1 MAQFMAGLMTRP
13 MLSIRKLRKV
23 FFAGTPNERP
33 AIEDVDLDLEPGAFC
48 VLVGSNGAGK
58 STLLNAIAGTFLV
71 EPGQIVLAGEDI
83 GRLPQHVRARR
94 IARVFQDPVV
104 GTASTMTV
112 EENLLLAELRPQ
124 TRTWRWGLTSARRE
138 RYRERLSRLGLGI
151 ESRLGDRV
159 DTLSGGQRQA
169 VSLIMS
175 VLNKPQLLL
184 LDEHTAAL
192 DPVTAD
198 VIMKGTVD
206 AIERNKITTLMVTH
220 NMQQAL
226 DYGSRLVMMDRGRI
240 QRTLSREER
249 RQMTFADLVALFR
262 EKDDRIVLAR

>member
-1 MAQFMAGLMTRP
+1 MAGMMTP
-13 MLSIRKLRKV
+13 AMLTIRNLRKT
-23 FFAGTPNERP
+23 FFADG
-33 AIEDVDLDLEPGAFC
+33 IDLDLEAGAFC
-48 VLVGSNGAGK
+48 IVVGSNGAGK
-58 STLLNAIAGTFLV
+58 STLLNAIAGTFLA
-71 EPGQIVLAGEDI
+71 EPGQIVLAGEDV
-83 GRLPQHVRARR
+83 GRVPQHVRARR

-124 TRTWRWGLTSARRE
+124 GRRLRWGLTRSRRH
-138 RYRERLSRLGLGI
+138 RYGERLAALGLGL

-159 DTLSGGQRQA
+159 DALSGGQRQA
-169 VSLIMS
+169 VSLVMS
-175 VLNKPQLLL
+175 VLNKPELLL

-198 VIMKGTVD
+198 VIMKRTVE
-206 AIERNKITTLMVTH
+206 AIHRDKITTLMVTH

-249 RQMTFADLVALFR
+249 RGMTIADLVALFR
-262 EKDDRIVLAR
+262 EQDDRILLAR